1 MENISDD
8 VLTRFRQGEEAAF
21 NIIYKQLHLTIF
33 SFCKHLVPEDE
44 ARDITADIFFR
55 LWKMREQWDS
65 IINIKAFLL
74 ISARNNCLRVLQN
87 RKMKSEKEKQI
98 AYLLQNEQQLITGSE
113 IESEIIAR
121 IREEVEK
128 LPEYYRQI
136 VKLSYFEGYEN
147 QEIANFLNISE
158 KTVRNAK
165 SIALKTIRTV
175 LFNRS
180 LQSSFFFMLLFRQ

>member
-1 MENISDD
+1 
-8 VLTRFRQGEEAAF
+8 
-21 NIIYKQLHLTIF
+21 
-33 SFCKHLVPEDE
+33 
-44 ARDITADIFFR
+44 
-55 LWKMREQWDS
+55 MREQWDT
-65 IINIKAFLL
+65 IINIKAFLF

-98 AYLLQNEQQLITGSE
+98 AYLLQYEQQLIVGSE
-113 IESEIIAR
+113 IESEIIAL

-147 QEIANFLNISE
+147 QEIATMLNISE

-175 LFNRS
+175 LFSRN
-180 LQSSFFFMLLFRQ
+180 LQSSLFLMVLFRE